1 MEASVGSEEDWSM
14 VYTNEVPGIDR
25 SKRAGEKRVGSKI
38 EVTMK
43 TDVQEDTSRAA
54 EHCQ

>member
-1 MEASVGSEEDWSM
+1 M

-38 EVTMK
+38 EVAMK